1 MNGRR
6 VAGHSSRP
14 EDRSTGP
21 SSDAGSPRRWWNSV
35 TKSILAL
42 GAVASA
48 IGAILS
54 LRPSP
59 DPEDSGSFKSIG
71 VTRMSISEYQDRSTP
86 LRPAAFGN
94 TRQGDSQER
103 RSTQLTVE
111 IAGSS
116 DSVRPTPTADAPDS
130 GRSSPP
136 PSGETVSPAEPSGPT
151 ETDDGGTTPEP
162 SEREHSETV
171 PPSDSS
177 QPSTPVGKR
186 LPLYVGEV
194 THEVQKLAPPWLCI
208 GCIPGKPVKAAMRSL
223 IAQDPV
229 DPNGEVVEPGVAA
242 ERILTV
248 LKQTR
253 TIGGRPGG
261 KAEPVGL
268 RISVNLEVVGLRGEP
283 LFLSWS
289 VLQRSGNTALP
300 KAWRSTNL
308 GYRLQATSDKDSG
321 NVDFWVPM
329 PKARGQYFVS
339 IDLSTKGSR
348 LAAAESPDFG

>member
-6 VAGHSSRP
+6 VAGHSGRP
-14 EDRSTGP
+14 EDRSARP
-21 SSDAGSPRRWWNSV
+21 SSDMHAPRRWWNSI

-59 DPEDSGSFKSIG
+59 DPEDSGSFKSVA
-71 VTRMSISEYQDRSTP
+71 VTRMPISEYRERSTP

-94 TRQGDSQER
+94 PRQGDGQER
-103 RSTQLTVE
+103 KSTLLTVE

-116 DSVRPTPTADAPDS
+116 DSPTADAPDS
-130 GRSSPP
+130 ERSSPP
-136 PSGETVSPAEPSGPT
+136 PSGETAIPTDPSEPTG
-151 ETDDGGTTPEP
+151 TDDGTTTPEP
-162 SEREHSETV
+162 SESEHSEPV
-171 PPSDSS
+171 PPSDSP
-177 QPSTPVGKR
+177 QPSTSAGKMSA
-186 LPLYVGEV
+186 LDVGEV
-194 THEVQKLAPPWLCI
+194 THEVEKQAPAWLCLP
-208 GCIPGKPVKAAMRSL
+208 CVPGTSIRHAMTSL
-223 IAQDPV
+223 IALDPV
-229 DPNGEVVEPGVAA
+229 DPNGEVVEPAVAA

-261 KAEPVGL
+261 KAEPLGL
-268 RISVNLEVVGLRGEP
+268 RVSVNLEVAGLRGEP
-283 LFLSWS
+283 LLLSWS

-308 GYRLQATSDKDSG
+308 GYRLQATSDRDTG

-329 PKARGQYFVS
+329 PKARGQYYVGVV
-339 IDLSTKGSR
+339 LSTNETR
-348 LAAAESPDFG
+348 LAEAESPTFG